1 MNERISALA
10 EQASFSARHIVAEVI
25 APDYSGPEM
34 YLFVDA
40 FNSLPREVR
49 DHISQSLNKNQ
60 QKFAELIVRECID
73 CLMPLSQNHSMV
85 GAAQDTIKQ
94 HFGVE

>member
-10 EQASFSARHIVAEVI
+10 EQASFSAGHIVAEVI

-34 YLFVDA
+34 YPLVDA
-40 FNSLPREVR
+40 FNALPREIR
-49 DHISQSLNKNQ
+49 EHILQSLNKNQ
-60 QKFAELIVRECID
+60 QKFAELIVKEVFAKID
-73 CLMPLSQNHSMV
+73 DERFEVYQPVKEAVM
-85 GAAQDTIKQ
+85 K